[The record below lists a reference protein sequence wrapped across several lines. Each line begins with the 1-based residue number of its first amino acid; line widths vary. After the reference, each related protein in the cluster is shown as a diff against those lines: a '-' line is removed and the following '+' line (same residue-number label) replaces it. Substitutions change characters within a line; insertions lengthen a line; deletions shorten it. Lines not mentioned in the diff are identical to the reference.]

1 MSATITKKESALIL
15 LIDFKKAFDS
25 INHTFIFNTLK
36 TLGFGS
42 DIIRWVRTFLTQ
54 RNAQILLGG
63 HLTDSI
69 SLEQGVPQGD
79 IISPYIFIL
88 MVEILLIKITRTKN
102 IKGIIYALTEAKA
115 EAFADDTTLF
125 MTRTKNNLIHATKYI
140 QQFHRIS
147 GLACDLDKTHVIP
160 LGKKDDP

>member
-1 MSATITKKESALIL
+1 MEGELSPN
-15 LIDFKKAFDS
+15 FC
-25 INHTFIFNTLK
+25 
-36 TLGFGS
+36 
-42 DIIRWVRTFLTQ
+42 W

-140 QQFHRIS
+140 KHNLRPGMQF
-147 GLACDLDKTHVIP
+147 
-160 LGKKDDP
+160 